1 MVEYLEHN
9 IMRELNVNEIKEVNG
24 GYLKI
29 IYRLAAAVLV
39 GTGAIDAYNGFVD
52 GYNEGYEERNQEIEN
67 GQG

>member
-1 MVEYLEHN
+1 MVEYLEHI
-9 IMRELNVNEIKEVNG
+9 IMRELYVNEIKEVNG

-39 GTGAIDAYNGFVD
+39 GTGAIDAYNDFVD